1 MPENNESTIVEKLN
15 YLEGTKTSIKNA
27 IIAKGQTITEN
38 TTFREYAAKIS
49 NIETGVDTSDATA
62 SQNHIL
68 TGYTAYIASGKV
80 SGSLANNGVLNYTP
94 STSSQSI
101 PAGYTSGGTI
111 EAVTSSI
118 DNNIK
123 AENIKK
129 NVTIL
134 GVTGSFEGAEDLTA
148 VLEAQTQKIE
158 ELETILQNKAQGQG
172 EVKLFESIQDM
183 EQYEATEGDKAVI
196 YIEDTTADPA
206 IYNFEGF
213 YRYDGN
219 DWVKLSADISAT
231 DYNIAVDQ
239 AENILD

>member
-1 MPENNESTIVEKLN
+1 MPDNNESTIVEKLN

-49 NIETGVDTSDATA
+49 NIETGVDVSDATA

-111 EAVTSSI
+111 AAVTSSI

-148 VLEAQTQKIE
+148 ELEAQTQKIE
-158 ELETILQNKAQGQG
+158 QLEAIIRNKEEAQFKIYPTVNAMELA
-172 EVKLFESIQDM
+172 
-183 EQYEATEGDKAVI
+183 EANTGDKAVV
-196 YIEDTTADPA
+196 YTEDTTTNPA
-206 IYNFEGF
+206 NFNFIGF
-213 YRYDGN
+213 YRYDGL
-219 DWVKLSADISAT
+219 DWVKLSADISQT
-231 DYNIAVDQ
+231 DFNNAIDQ
-239 AENILD
+239 IEGILD